1 MVRKACLEFTWWRS
15 ASSVHTPFK
24 IYSIICII
32 HLFVVQYTPYF
43 LERKILR
50 TFFYILYTPY
60 VLKILLH
67 SIYSFERI
75 LYTLYSLKN
84 GTTFFLNPLYA
95 LFTYILCHFLDI
107 LFFGWIY
114 YSIFNSKKLYGIFR
128 IKKLYSPVSKENTHI
143 LHTIIL
149 IYSILQLRA
158 VSILPYKLEYY
169 VHLPRKKRVVCTH
182 HTTKKS
188 ILHTQYYL
196 LGYYFI
202 RQDIWRKVCQYILHT
217 PIIICMLE
225 NSILQAYM
233 SILEVFKSI
242 IFFTILC
249 RKSRKDNVPTLPI

>member
-1 MVRKACLEFTWWRS
+1 MYYTFVCST
-15 ASSVHTPFK
+15 
-24 IYSIICII
+24 IYSI
-32 HLFVVQYTPYF
+32 LPWKENTPYF
-43 LERKILR
+43 LFHTIYSLR
-50 TFFYILYTPY
+50 SKNITPLYILLWAHT
-60 VLKILLH
+60 
-67 SIYSFERI
+67 IYSI
-75 LYTLYSLKN
+75 LSKN

-95 LFTYILCHFLDI
+95 IFTYILCHFLDI

-249 RKSRKDNVPTLPI
+249 RKSRKDNVPTLPILTKTTLTRKFPST